1 MTEFIHLVALK
12 GVQTPQIQG
21 WLLTARGQTTTV
33 VREQIRARVLE
44 RMKWKARVEALMRLR
59 SAPRPP
65 GVVYFGTAGLD
76 MGPRKSD
83 AQKQQE
89 AVDLALKAEEDS
101 LRKARVAHLAML
113 RADGCFLLKPKAS

>member
-1 MTEFIHLVALK
+1 MRTRNHIESPQRSKELKALALK
-12 GVQTPQIQG
+12 G
-21 WLLTARGQTTTV
+21 TTTV

-44 RMKWKARVEALMRLR
+44 RMKRKARVEALMRLR

-76 MGPRKSD
+76 MGPKKSD
-83 AQKQQE
+83 AQKQRE
-89 AVDLALKAEEDS
+89 AADLALKAEEDS

-113 RADGCFLLKPKAS
+113 RAATRHRYGCFLLKPKTS